1 MAEQPSMEVQVM
13 SPRERVEMLTRSEI
27 ARMNPRNIQR
37 TWEATKAEMESD
49 AENSGALFYAIPRK
63 KRKADS
69 NEYETIFIEGLSIR
83 AAAIVSRNL
92 PNHDWVTRIEP
103 DSEDSV
109 DVLGLF
115 IDHETNRRI
124 VRAGRVHKIERTRDG
139 KVELVRLDIFHQN
152 IMGMQSRVARN
163 VLFEAVPVSFRTR
176 MLEIA
181 KALAGKG
188 EIKGKPA
195 DPKVLADSIIKEFSQ
210 HGLDRAALEKLL
222 GKKLEAATNEDR
234 ARLRGVLTALK
245 DGMVKGAQVV
255 TPDPV
260 EPEQV
265 DGDAPLKTAG
275 AKIDE
280 RAPAPKAEQ
289 TAGSSEALAASAT
302 TIESSPKDAMIAEIR
317 ALSTSS
323 DHGKWPAK
331 VSKPLMAMG
340 KADREAVLREW
351 QNQGKL
357 IKAEER
363 KGKK

>member
-27 ARMNPRNIQR
+27 ARQNPRNIQR

-49 AENSGALFYAIPRK
+49 SENSGALFYAIPRK
-63 KRKADS
+63 KRKPDS
-69 NEYETIFIEGLSIR
+69 NEYETIYIEGLSIR

-103 DSEDSV
+103 DAEDSV

-124 VRAGRVHKIERTRDG
+124 VRAGRVHKLERTRDG

-181 KALAGKG
+181 KGLAGKG

-195 DPKVLADSIIKEFSQ
+195 DPKVLAESILKEFAQ
-210 HGLDRAALEKLL
+210 HGVDRAALEKML
-222 GKKLEAATNEDR
+222 GKKLETATNDDR
-234 ARLRGVLTALK
+234 ARLRGVLTALR
-245 DGMVKGAQVV
+245 DGMVKGAQVA

-260 EPEQV
+260 EPEQA
-265 DGDAPLKTAG
+265 DGDAPLAMPEPAPAAASAPA
-275 AKIDE
+275 AKPE
-280 RAPAPKAEQ
+280 PAPAP
-289 TAGSSEALAASAT
+289 TGPT
-302 TIESSPKDAMIAEIR
+302 GPTGSPKDAMIAEIR
-317 ALSTSS
+317 ALATSS

-331 VSKPLMAMG
+331 VSKPLMAMA

-363 KGKK
+363 KKK